1 LSAPS
6 PNPQPKQQRPPR
18 KAITHIEVR
27 GARQHNL
34 RDVSVSIP
42 RNTLTVVTG
51 LSGSG
56 KSSLAFDTI
65 YAEGQRRYV
74 ETLSAYARQFLDQM
88 ERPDVDSIDGLSP
101 AISIEQKTT
110 SRSPRSTV
118 GTITEI
124 YDYLRLLYASVGQ
137 PHCPNCHRP
146 ISRQS
151 ADQII
156 AQIVE
161 RSRTESPGE
170 RITVMAPVVRGRK
183 GEFREEIEALDKKGY
198 RLRIDGEM
206 TEVEEGMRLEKR
218 KNHTIEAVVDRIILK
233 EGVGSREKGIEK
245 TYEHAASETAPGASS
260 TPYSLLPTPS
270 FDTTRLS
277 AAVNTALQL
286 ANGLVLIGLQAPG
299 GKPNE
304 TLFSSSMACPDCGI
318 NVPKLEPR
326 SFSFNSNYGACPEC
340 HGLGSIYDFDPAKTI
355 TDWSKPL
362 LDGAMGPGSSSQY
375 LLKLIKIAAE
385 KYKINLKLPFSDIPK
400 PQQDLL
406 LYGPPRN
413 EVGRTGFHGI
423 LPWLRDTLED
433 TKSEG
438 YREYMMQYM
447 SATEC
452 PQCHGK
458 RLRPESLAVTITIQG
473 IGNREKGVETSAA
486 STTPHSLLPTPS
498 PTDASI
504 ADFTALS
511 LERALTGARSMHFTG
526 RDRLI
531 ADRLQREVIERLE
544 FLNTVG
550 LGYLSLDRSAAT
562 LSGGEGQRI
571 RLATQIGSRLRGVLY
586 VLDEPSIG
594 LHQRDNQRLIA
605 ALKELRD
612 IGNTVLVVEHDEDTM
627 RAADYLLDLGP
638 GAGKNGGIVMAS
650 GTPAEVMANPDSVTG
665 QYLAGKIDVVTRPTP
680 NKAPRPLDGRWLS
693 VQDATSHNLRNVT
706 AHFPLGVM
714 TVVTGVSGSG
724 KSTLV
729 NDILYASLA
738 RELYGSKAEPGAHKA
753 IHGADQLDKVIQI
766 DQSPIGRTPRS
777 NPATYTGVFTA
788 IRDIF
793 AMLPESRER
802 GYKPGRFS
810 FNVQGG
816 RCEACTGEGQRRIE
830 MNFLPDVYVLCEIC
844 NGRRYN
850 QETLAVKF
858 NGYSIADILDLPI
871 EDAVPILKDIPAVN
885 QRLQTLVDVG
895 LGYIHLGQSATTL
908 SGGEAQRMKLAREL
922 SKRQTGKTLYLLDE
936 PTTGLHFDDVRKL
949 LEVLHRLT
957 DLGNTVIII
966 EHNLD
971 IIRNADYLLDMGPE
985 GGEGGG
991 SIVAYGPPETVAHV
1005 AASHTGHFLA
1015 RYYEGAG
1022 TLDAGKH
1029 LPPVQ
1034 LPDYEKKPPKPKFI
1048 KPEKK
1053 TGVPTASKLKP
1064 EPTPKKPTARKK
1076 SAKKSAPK
1084 K

>member
-1 LSAPS
+1 MG
-6 PNPQPKQQRPPR
+6 
-18 KAITHIEVR
+18 ITHITVR

-34 RDVSVSIP
+34 RDINVSIP
-42 RNTLTVVTG
+42 RNALTVVTG

-88 ERPDVDSIDGLSP
+88 ERPDVDAIDGLSP

-146 ISRQS
+146 ITRQS
-151 ADQII
+151 AE
-156 AQIVE
+156 QIVE
-161 RSRTESPGE
+161 RIAALSPGE
-170 RITVMAPVVRGRK
+170 RITVYAPIARGRK
-183 GEFREEIEALDKKGY
+183 GEFREELEALDQQGF
-198 RLRIDGEM
+198 RARIDGEM
-206 TEVEEGMRLEKR
+206 TELTEGMRLEKR

-233 EGVGSREKGIEK
+233 PLPPDNTNAALANAAPKYDTKRLETSVGK
-245 TYEHAASETAPGASS
+245 
-260 TPYSLLPTPS
+260 
-270 FDTTRLS
+270 
-277 AAVNTALQL
+277 ALQM
-286 ANGLVLIGLQAPG
+286 ANGLVLIAIHGMD
-299 GKPNE
+299 E
-304 TLFSSSMACPDCGI
+304 TLYSSSMACPDCGI
-318 NVPKLEPR
+318 NVPRLEPR

-355 TDWSKPL
+355 IDWSKPL
-362 LDGAMGPGSSSQY
+362 LDGAMGPGSGSAY
-375 LLKLIKIAAE
+375 LLRLIKLAAE
-385 KYKINLKLPFSDIPK
+385 KYKIDIKQPFEDLTTEQQNLF
-400 PQQDLL
+400 

-413 EVGRTGFHGI
+413 EAGRTGFHGI
-423 LPWLRDTLED
+423 FNYLRSNLED

-447 SATEC
+447 SATIC
-452 PQCHGK
+452 PVCRGR
-458 RLRPESLAVTITIQG
+458 RLRPESLAVTI
-473 IGNREKGVETSAA
+473 NS
-486 STTPHSLLPTPS
+486 
-498 PTDASI
+498 ASI
-504 ADFTALS
+504 ADFTALP
-511 LERALTGARSMHFTG
+511 LERALTAARNLNFTG
-526 RDRLI
+526 RDRII
-531 ADRLQREVIERLE
+531 ADRLQREIIERLE
-544 FLNTVG
+544 FLNAVG

-594 LHQRDNQRLIA
+594 LHQRDNQRLIN
-605 ALKELRD
+605 ALENLRD
-612 IGNTVLVVEHDEDTM
+612 LGNTVLVVEHDEDTI
-627 RAADYLLDLGP
+627 RKADYVLDLGP
-638 GAGKNGGIVMAS
+638 GAGKNGGFLIAD
-650 GTPAEVMANPDSVTG
+650 GTPQQVMDNPASLTG
-665 QYLAGKIDVVTRPTP
+665 QYLAGKIEIVARETP
-680 NKAPRPLDGRWLS
+680 RELTGNWITVENAH
-693 VQDATSHNLRNVT
+693 SHNLQNVT

-714 TVVTGVSGSG
+714 TVITGVSGSG

-729 NDILYASLA
+729 NDILYRSLA
-738 RELYGSKAEPGAHKA
+738 KELYGSREEPGQ
-753 IHGADQLDKVIQI
+753 HGRVVGIDQLDKVIQI
-766 DQSPIGRTPRS
+766 DQSAIGRTPRS

-788 IRDIF
+788 MRDLF

-816 RCEACTGEGQRRIE
+816 RCEACQGEGQRRIE
-830 MNFLPDVYVLCEIC
+830 MNFLPDIYVLCEVC

-850 QETLAVKF
+850 QETLSVKF
-858 NGYSIADILDLPI
+858 NGYSIADLLDLPI
-871 EDAVPILKDIPAVN
+871 EDAVPILKDIPSVN
-885 QRLQTLVDVG
+885 IKLQTLVDVG

-922 SKRQTGKTLYLLDE
+922 SKRQTGRTLYLLDE

-971 IIRNADYLLDMGPE
+971 IIRNADYILDMGPE

-991 SIVAYGPPETVAHV
+991 RIIAHGTPEQIATV
-1005 AASHTGHFLA
+1005 AASHTGSFLSRHYTA
-1015 RYYEGAG
+1015 HDNGFAGRNGA
-1022 TLDAGKH
+1022 LHAGPQP
-1029 LPPVQ
+1029 LNIAAA
-1034 LPDYEKKPPKPKFI
+1034 PDRKKSPKDKFI
-1048 KPEKK
+1048 APEKK
-1053 TGVPTASKLKP
+1053 TGVAKASNSKP
-1064 EPTPKKPTARKK
+1064 AERTK
-1076 SAKKSAPK
+1076 SASARAPK
-1084 K
+1084 KSTLKKPAPNTLTKKVSK